1 MLPFIARRLLVAIPL
16 LFASS
21 FLVFV
26 MVANAGDPTPVEEA
40 RLNPRVSEVQ
50 RRAVELRFDL
60 DDPVLVR
67 YWHWVSD
74 AVTLDLGN
82 DNDNRPVW
90 PQIRHGLSVTL
101 RLVGSAVVIAVTLA
115 LVVGVISALTQY
127 SFFDYL
133 STFMAFLFFSLPVF
147 WLGVLLKLYGGIRL
161 NQWFGTRFFYTIGH
175 ESPSLP
181 DGFLARLGDYAGHT
195 ILPAVT
201 LILISYA
208 QYSRYT
214 RSSML
219 DVMHSDYVRTARA
232 KGVPWSRVVVRHG
245 LRNALIPVTT
255 VVALDFGALFG
266 GAIITERVFQWRGM
280 GTLFIEGLNQFDV
293 YKVSGWLLVTAAIV
307 ILFNIV
313 ADVIYAFL
321 DPRIRL

>member
-16 LFASS
+16 VIASS

-26 MVANAGDPTPVEEA
+26 MVANAGDPAPVEEA

-60 DDPVLVR
+60 DDPVVVR
-67 YWHWVSD
+67 YWHWVTD

-90 PQIRHGLSVTL
+90 PQIRHGMAITL
-101 RLVGSAVVIAVTLA
+101 RLVGAAIVIAVLIA
-115 LVVGVISALTQY
+115 LVVGVISALAQY
-127 SFFDYL
+127 SFFDYA

-181 DGFLARLGDYAGHT
+181 DGLFARLADYAGHT
-195 ILPAVT
+195 ILPATT
-201 LILISYA
+201 LILISFA

-219 DVMHSDYVRTARA
+219 DVMHSDYVRTAKA
-232 KGVPWSRVVVRHG
+232 KGVPRSRVVVRHG

-255 VVALDFGALFG
+255 VVALDFGALLG

-280 GTLFIEGLNQFDV
+280 GTIFIEGLNQFDV
-293 YKVSGWLLVTAAIV
+293 YKVSGWLLVTAVLV
-307 ILFNIV
+307 ILFNIA